1 MVPREVHVL
10 TSGPCEYVTLHLTR
24 DSADVSELRILRW
37 DDPTSL
43 TAQRWCFLHTHTHT
57 RAHTPHSHSHP
68 SLSLTHL
75 TLTPHKHTHHTLTHI
90 HTPQSLTHTPHTHTP
105 HTHSHTQT
113 HPSHTHPLPTHTFT
127 HLHILTQTHAHTPH
141 TYTYTLLHTH
151 LTLIL
156 THTPFPAE
164 VAQVAPGTLE
174 SLPWAPPWPPTMT
187 SDLQTCQETPGGR
200 LAVTHLALTAAPGG
214 GHC

>member
-57 RAHTPHSHSHP
+57 HTRAHTPHSHSHP

-75 TLTPHKHTHHTLTHI
+75 TLTPHKHTHLILTHI

-127 HLHILTQTHAHTPH
+127 HILTQTHAHTPH